1 MIYFDYEKLANDL
14 LDHMVEMTSPNE
26 VTELLLLWG
35 WDKSEIIKLGF
46 DKQSVDIIY
55 KQLKSK
61 GELKDE

>member
-14 LDHMVEMTSPNE
+14 LDHMVEITSPNE

>member
-55 KQLKSK
+55 KQSKSK

>member
-26 VTELLLLWG
+26 VTELLLLWC